1 MSSSAGVTTTCE
13 LQTTVLEDGRRLNVI
28 DTPGLFDFSAQP
40 EFIGKEIVKCINMAK
55 DDNLSIKM
63 GGSAVSDN
71 DEVRTVVLVGKTGN
85 GKSSTGNSILQR
97 DEFESKLAWTS
108 VTRTCE
114 MHTMVWEDGRI
125 LNVIDTPGL
134 VDISDESECIEK
146 EIIKCIDMANDGIH
160 AVLFVMSIGICFSKE
175 EEYAFKCLQ
184 KLFGSKI
191 VDHMILVFTGGDK
204 LESLTLDDYLNSSC
218 PKPLKDIV
226 EMCGNRRVLFDNKT
240 QDKLKK
246 SKQLD
251 QLLCLVNEVVDKNDG
266 KPYTNELFL
275 KYQISNL
282 KQSDA
287 SFEKQ
292 LSEEKAA
299 RLNVENEI
307 HTLVVSCKIRLV
319 LNRSC
324 PKREL
329 HSRICPTKCSSVW
342 RI

>member
-1 MSSSAGVTTTCE
+1 
-13 LQTTVLEDGRRLNVI
+13 
-28 DTPGLFDFSAQP
+28 
-40 EFIGKEIVKCINMAK
+40 
-55 DDNLSIKM
+55 M
-63 GGSAVSDN
+63 GGSAISDN
-71 DEVRTVVLVGKTGN
+71 GEVRTVVLVGKTGN

-160 AVLFVMSIGICFSKE
+160 A
-175 EEYAFKCLQ
+175 
-184 KLFGSKI
+184 
-191 VDHMILVFTGGDK
+191 

-287 SFEKQ
+287 SFVKQ

-307 HTLVVSCKIRLV
+307 RWWRSYMSCKIRLV